1 MPAIYEIPLTPNP
14 QTFTVAMAGKNY
26 QLTVQWRDAVEGGW
40 VLDIADSLGNP
51 LVQGI
56 PLVTGADLLAQFA
69 YLGIAGQL
77 RVQTDNDP
85 DAVPVFG
92 NLGATSH
99 LYFVI

>member
-1 MPAIYEIPLTPNP
+1 MATVYEIPLSPSP
-14 QTFTVAMAGKNY
+14 QTFTVSLGGKSY

-40 VLDIADSLGNP
+40 ALDIADSAGKP

-56 PLVTGADLLAQFA
+56 PLVTGANLLDQFA

-85 DAVPVFG
+85 DAVPAFD
-92 NLGATSH
+92 NLGNTSH
-99 LYFVI
+99 LYFVV